1 MNEHHRAN
9 LYVARIIMKIFVF
22 VFHAVGNPSS
32 IGRGRFRNRQH
43 FPYANTCDMMIQII
57 LYMVTD
63 SVQSVR
69 TMGADPA
76 NRVDQLHH
84 NLELQR
90 RF

>member
-1 MNEHHRAN
+1 MNIIEQT
-9 LYVARIIMKIFVF
+9 YVARIIMKIFVF

-63 SVQSVR
+63 SVS
-69 TMGADPA
+69 ADHGCGPCESS
-76 NRVDQLHH
+76 RPVTS
-84 NLELQR
+84 
-90 RF
+90 